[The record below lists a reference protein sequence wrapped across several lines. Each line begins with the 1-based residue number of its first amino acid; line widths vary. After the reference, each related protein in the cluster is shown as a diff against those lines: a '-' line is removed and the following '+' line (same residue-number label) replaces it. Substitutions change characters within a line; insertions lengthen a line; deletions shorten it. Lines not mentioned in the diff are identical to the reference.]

1 MILEVPLIV
10 DGKKKLF
17 KTKSLTNTKVYVE
30 LANLIS
36 KIEYDTATLE
46 LLTLVKT
53 NDLDL
58 IKLQSGD
65 DEYIN
70 SLDKNVLL
78 SIIETQTKPKD
89 LKYIEINNNIY
100 KQIISLVVNIEI
112 TDAIWDDQDYKE
124 VDAIILQFRN
134 FYK

>member
-89 LKYIEINNNIY
+89 LKYIAINNDIY